1 MALAGSAGP
10 RETWT
15 SPDTVSPMI
24 PSLAATITKV
34 ASKQTYYTIRLLV
47 DRPLVDDAY
56 GAYAYFRWVDD
67 VVDEVLPT
75 EWNEGDAERLVRLR
89 FLERQKT
96 LLEACLRGE
105 EPGDVD
111 PHEAMLVEL
120 LRHADRSDPRLV
132 AYLRHMMRVEEFDV
146 GRRGRLVTGQ
156 ELDDYT
162 RWLAIAVAE
171 AMHYFIGNDAAAPH
185 DETRYQAV
193 SGAHIVHMLRDTFT
207 DIRAG
212 YFNVPREVLEA
223 SSIGPADV
231 RCDAYRAWVRE
242 RVLLARACFGAGQ
255 SYFANVQSR
264 RHRLAGIAYMAR
276 FEWLIEA
283 LERNGF
289 TLQAEYA
296 EQRSLATGLRM
307 GGYVV
312 SSLARPRWLRRPAS
326 PVAASRV
333 HRP

>member
-1 MALAGSAGP
+1 MVNLMV
-10 RETWT
+10 T
-15 SPDTVSPMI
+15 
-24 PSLAATITKV
+24 SLAAAITKL
-34 ASKQTYYTIRLLV
+34 ASKQTFYTIRFLV

-56 GAYAYFRWVDD
+56 RAYAYFRWLDD
-67 VVDEVLPT
+67 VVDEVKPI
-75 EWNEGDAERLVRLR
+75 ESDAGDAERLVRLR
-89 FLERQKT
+89 FLQRQKA
-96 LLEACLRGE
+96 LLEACLSGE
-105 EPGDVD
+105 EPCDVD

-120 LRHADRSDPRLV
+120 VRHANPSDPRLV
-132 AYLRHMMRVEEFDV
+132 AYLRHMMLVMEFDV
-146 GRRGRLVTGQ
+146 GRRGRLVTRQ

-162 RWLAIAVAE
+162 RWLAIAVTE
-171 AMHYFIGNDAAAPH
+171 AMHYFIGNGAAAPD
-185 DETRYQAV
+185 DEARYLAV
-193 SGAHIVHMLRDTFT
+193 SGAHIVHMLRDTYS
-207 DIRAG
+207 DVRAG

-242 RVLLARACFGAGQ
+242 RVLLARAYFDAGQ
-255 SYFANVQSR
+255 SYLAHVQSR
-264 RHRLAGIAYMAR
+264 RHRLAAIAYMAR

-312 SSLARPRWLRRPAS
+312 SSLARPRWIRRPTV
-326 PVAASRV
+326 PFAATRADRS
-333 HRP
+333 